1 MNRLQTSKYSSAAT
15 WVRLQHAMGTS
26 PCVVSFRTVAI
37 CCNKSD
43 VGIKAF
49 YVTLQGLYVILVQ
62 WSTKDEIQFSEAP
75 QDVT

>member
-1 MNRLQTSKYSSAAT
+1 
-15 WVRLQHAMGTS
+15 MGTS

-37 CCNKSD
+37 CCNKND

-49 YVTLQGLYVILVQ
+49 YVTLQGFYVILVQ
-62 WSTKDEIQFSEAP
+62 WSAKDEIQFSEAP